1 MASFLRKL
9 MLIYSLKEKER
20 ELISL
25 NYYYDILL
33 NWNEVGYSFYEWDDT
48 DVLELVK
55 KIPFFKVRH
64 KTLVDLITNKVK
76 VEPDF
81 LNLIKDKTLVSNRKF
96 TTKLSYAALLTDNKN
111 VIALEFNEE
120 GLTINQSYLLIDDE
134 LNTLES
140 TYGLKELLLNYEI
153 IKPLVISKTLRQ
165 EQSAKSFII
174 FEINQLYQ
182 KGDLNKLKYLY
193 YEYKQITSED
203 LELIYHTFLEDINQD
218 FNVNLLK
225 LYHIIKLS
233 YHNV

>member
-1 MASFLRKL
+1 MASFLRSL

-203 LELIYHTFLEDINQD
+203 LELIYHTFLEDINKD

>member
-1 MASFLRKL
+1 MASFLRSL

-153 IKPLVISKTLRQ
+153 IIPLFISKTLRQ

-203 LELIYHTFLEDINQD
+203 LELIYHTFLEDINKD

>member
-1 MASFLRKL
+1 

-81 LNLIKDKTLVSNRKF
+81 LNLIKDKTLVSNRNF

-203 LELIYHTFLEDINQD
+203 LELIYHTFLEDINKD

>member
-1 MASFLRKL
+1 

-153 IKPLVISKTLRQ
+153 IIPLFISKTLRQ

-203 LELIYHTFLEDINQD
+203 LELIYHTFLEDINKD